1 MLNLTNY
8 PTDRFSPV
16 YQKIVNS
23 TYNHPKDVDN
33 IFILEGTEK
42 LIKEEL
48 VRCIW
53 FGQHIKKDGLY
64 TEDGLRL
71 EVLSPGR
78 WNSEGGPDFKSGE
91 ILLEGKGL
99 VKGNIEVHV
108 YASDWTKH
116 QHDKQES
123 YNTVCLHVIMWNDS
137 KECFIKNSSGN
148 AIPQLTLSKY
158 LNAELDD
165 IVDIIAV
172 ESYLK
177 GAKVNPGHCKTEME
191 NQQISEQWIGQFL
204 DYAGDERILQ
214 KSKRYEKWLEKN
226 PFEQTCYEAVM
237 ESLGYKNNKEPFL
250 KLASLMPL
258 KEIRNLVPE
267 DAQVQEKKIYIQ
279 ALLLGMAGLLPQY
292 NNSKTNYDNE
302 TMEYIKAVENK
313 WNAIKTKIGQ
323 IPMIKNDWTYAGI
336 RPANYP
342 ERRIVAIANILSE
355 SPSCGIFRRILSVFQ
370 KIEDYKDEQKVIKGI
385 IDEIQ
390 SIFLDVHEPYWSYH
404 YKPGGKKLEKP
415 QKLIGNDRALTIFVN
430 VIIPVFLAYA
440 RRHNDIKLEKI
451 LHLAYRNYTP
461 PSTTSVTRFMLN
473 RIMGKPKISNKV
485 INSARRQQG
494 LYQIFKDF
502 CENNNISCNKCA
514 LYLSMI
520 KTGNII
526 EKKLKEKG

>member
-53 FGQHIKKDGLY
+53 FGQHIKKDGIY

-108 YASDWTKH
+108 FASDWTKH

-165 IVDIIAV
+165 IVDIIDV

-250 KLASLMPL
+250 
-258 KEIRNLVPE
+258 
-267 DAQVQEKKIYIQ
+267 
-279 ALLLGMAGLLPQY
+279 
-292 NNSKTNYDNE
+292 
-302 TMEYIKAVENK
+302 
-313 WNAIKTKIGQ
+313 
-323 IPMIKNDWTYAGI
+323 
-336 RPANYP
+336 
-342 ERRIVAIANILSE
+342 
-355 SPSCGIFRRILSVFQ
+355 
-370 KIEDYKDEQKVIKGI
+370 
-385 IDEIQ
+385 
-390 SIFLDVHEPYWSYH
+390 
-404 YKPGGKKLEKP
+404 
-415 QKLIGNDRALTIFVN
+415 
-430 VIIPVFLAYA
+430 
-440 RRHNDIKLEKI
+440 
-451 LHLAYRNYTP
+451 
-461 PSTTSVTRFMLN
+461 
-473 RIMGKPKISNKV
+473 
-485 INSARRQQG
+485 
-494 LYQIFKDF
+494 
-502 CENNNISCNKCA
+502 
-514 LYLSMI
+514 
-520 KTGNII
+520 
-526 EKKLKEKG
+526 

>member
-116 QHDKQES
+116 KHDKQES

-191 NQQISEQWIGQFL
+191 
-204 DYAGDERILQ
+204 
-214 KSKRYEKWLEKN
+214 KK

-404 YKPGGKKLEKP
+404 YKPGGK
-415 QKLIGNDRALTIFVN
+415 
-430 VIIPVFLAYA
+430 
-440 RRHNDIKLEKI
+440 
-451 LHLAYRNYTP
+451 
-461 PSTTSVTRFMLN
+461 S
-473 RIMGKPKISNKV
+473 
-485 INSARRQQG
+485 
-494 LYQIFKDF
+494 
-502 CENNNISCNKCA
+502 
-514 LYLSMI
+514 
-520 KTGNII
+520 
-526 EKKLKEKG
+526 LKNHKN